1 MTSQT
6 QYEANDEIGADELL
20 STREA
25 LYRVVSGTRQPVS
38 WMLMTCQV
46 NGRSTSDQHSWANR

>member
-1 MTSQT
+1 MCRNKVSQGMTSQT

-38 WMLMTCQV
+38 
-46 NGRSTSDQHSWANR
+46 